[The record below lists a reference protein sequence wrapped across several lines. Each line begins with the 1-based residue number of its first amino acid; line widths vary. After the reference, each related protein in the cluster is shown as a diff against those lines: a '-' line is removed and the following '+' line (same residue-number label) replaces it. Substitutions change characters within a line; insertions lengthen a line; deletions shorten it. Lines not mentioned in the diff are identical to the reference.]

1 MSFDIPASPE
11 YVSGLAHASLA
22 EQKHILFPEP
32 FFFFLSLPTLLRIP
46 SFLLRH
52 PNSAIDDPK
61 LPVYSYNIE
70 DVRLLSAHVVKL
82 RDMPELVL
90 VLSGLSRLWVFTI
103 SFAFSSGPVLR
114 FRRSLIMILDLL
126 CRGFLFIVPPAAF
139 DAAIPDPTLEDLAVG
154 NPSAKVIAKAEAS
167 QKRKAFTY
175 GATSSDVAKHTR
187 SALAQSS
194 GSTTRPNLFADNSG
208 KESDYDNDD
217 DACVEILLITPIRS
231 ATMTS
236 ISRNQGGDSTAE
248 GPSTRGKGIMTDA
261 TIASFEGASHP
272 WYLSGAAPS
281 FRDISGDAIHRDFF
295 PFSLGPYYATYP
307 EGGVA
312 GNCEFSREELKSL
325 QERCAV
331 FQGLKTQVSD
341 FQKWFADLNDKLTSS
356 DGAFMKAKAKGKER
370 KKKIKSHTKNLDQLN
385 AEVACLSAA
394 LNQAIALEAEKDE
407 EILQLKASTSDFGE
421 LLSLAASAGF
431 EGGLGMHQTQKGF
444 DVVLKKISHQHPAS
458 RDSRVSPP
466 MTMKSTVTPV
476 SLSLE
481 LPSNIVPSSFAA
493 VLERNEEW
501 ANAMVHGPNNEMT
514 NGAGNGNPGNVLVQ
528 GVSCVVDDGAE
539 LTLVKSE
546 RVFSDPSDVVVA
558 LSVREKD
565 DGLLPSSSAAEA
577 AVAAPS
583 GV

>member
-1 MSFDIPASPE
+1 
-11 YVSGLAHASLA
+11 
-22 EQKHILFPEP
+22 
-32 FFFFLSLPTLLRIP
+32 
-46 SFLLRH
+46 
-52 PNSAIDDPK
+52 
-61 LPVYSYNIE
+61 
-70 DVRLLSAHVVKL
+70 
-82 RDMPELVL
+82 
-90 VLSGLSRLWVFTI
+90 
-103 SFAFSSGPVLR
+103 
-114 FRRSLIMILDLL
+114 MILDLL
-126 CRGFLFIVPPAAF
+126 CRGFLFIVPLATF
-139 DAAIPDPTLEDLAVG
+139 DAAIPDPTPEDLAVG

-175 GATSSDVAKHTR
+175 GATLSDVAKRTR

-194 GSTTRPNLFADNSG
+194 DSTTRPNLFADNSG
-208 KESDYDNDD
+208 KESDDDDD
-217 DACVEILLITPIRS
+217 DACVEIPLITPIHS
-231 ATMTS
+231 AAVTS
-236 ISRNQGGDSTAE
+236 VSRNHGRASTAA
-248 GPSTRGKGIMTDA
+248 GPSTRDSWGKGIMTDA
-261 TIASFEGASHP
+261 TVASSEGTSHP
-272 WYLSGAAPS
+272 RSLSDAAPS
-281 FRDISGDAIHRDFF
+281 FRDISGDAIHKDFF
-295 PFSLGPYYATYP
+295 PFSPGPYYATYP

-312 GNCEFSREELKSL
+312 GNCEFSREERDAPHLPTLTVLTKEVFKDPFVCQTVVDQFPTPGEMVRIEALTSNQLTAKMSVLHCLMMSHGGELLDRLKSL
-325 QERCAV
+325 QERCVV

-341 FQKWFADLNDKLTSS
+341 FQKWFADLNDKLASS
-356 DGAFMKAKAKGKER
+356 DGAFAKAKAKGKER

-394 LNQAIALEAEKDE
+394 LNQAIVLKAEKDE
-407 EILQLKASTSDFGE
+407 EILRLKASHSEVQGE

-431 EGGLGMHQTQKGF
+431 EGGLGMHRTQKGF

-558 LSVREKD
+558 LSVGEKD